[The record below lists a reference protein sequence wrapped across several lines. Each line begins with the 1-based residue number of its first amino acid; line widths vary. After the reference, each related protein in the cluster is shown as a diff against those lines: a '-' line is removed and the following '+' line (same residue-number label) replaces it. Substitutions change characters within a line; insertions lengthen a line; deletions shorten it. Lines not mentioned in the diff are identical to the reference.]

1 MYLFLFAGA
10 AVAQDYPILNMVAD
24 RVIDKYRNATCEQVW
39 QDKEKP
45 KGEMEKNLIQML
57 RENPQMRQVFIDKVA
72 ATVANKMFECGL
84 APVMMAARAKV
95 QPLSLAPLLGRS
107 YWAGARARPRP
118 GSFPVP

>member
-1 MYLFLFAGA
+1 MIARSMTLIAVLVLFAGS
-10 AVAQDYPILNMVAD
+10 VCAQDYPILNMVAD
-24 RVIDKYRNATCEQVW
+24 RVNEKYRNATCEQVW

-84 APVMMAARAKV
+84 
-95 QPLSLAPLLGRS
+95 
-107 YWAGARARPRP
+107 
-118 GSFPVP
+118 VP

>member
-1 MYLFLFAGA
+1 MITRSMVLVVVLFLFAGA

-84 APVMMAARAKV
+84 
-95 QPLSLAPLLGRS
+95 
-107 YWAGARARPRP
+107 
-118 GSFPVP
+118 VP

>member
-1 MYLFLFAGA
+1 
-10 AVAQDYPILNMVAD
+10 MVAD

-45 KGEMEKNLIQML
+45 KGEMEKTLIQML

-84 APVMMAARAKV
+84 
-95 QPLSLAPLLGRS
+95 
-107 YWAGARARPRP
+107 
-118 GSFPVP
+118 VP

>member
-1 MYLFLFAGA
+1 MITRSMVLVVALFLFAGV

-84 APVMMAARAKV
+84 
-95 QPLSLAPLLGRS
+95 
-107 YWAGARARPRP
+107 
-118 GSFPVP
+118 VP

>member
-1 MYLFLFAGA
+1 MITRSMVLVVVLFLFAGA

-45 KGEMEKNLIQML
+45 KGEMEKSLIQML

-84 APVMMAARAKV
+84 
-95 QPLSLAPLLGRS
+95 
-107 YWAGARARPRP
+107 
-118 GSFPVP
+118 VP

>member
-1 MYLFLFAGA
+1 MITRMLMTIVALALFAGA
-10 AVAQDYPILNMVAD
+10 ATAQDYPILNMVAD
-24 RVIDKYRNATCEQVW
+24 RVNEKYRNATCEQVW

-84 APVMMAARAKV
+84 
-95 QPLSLAPLLGRS
+95 
-107 YWAGARARPRP
+107 
-118 GSFPVP
+118 VP